1 MPRGPL
7 LAVFAPAGVVT
18 VHRDIMDEFLKFK
31 HLCTLRVVW
40 PKQWWTR
47 TVIKEME
54 NIGKTWSE
62 AEKIAKNRV
71 QWRAIVK
78 ALCLRRA
85 KETHNCAPVKV
96 STTWSEWRI
105 KSLPRFPTQ
114 KRFGV
119 LKVSGSQIYSSS
131 SPRRKKAAKKFGQI
145 IRKLNKPE
153 CSLLWLTM
161 QRKFPTKKPCLL
173 SSAMTTLQWIVERSL
188 LTVFA
193 LVERKQ
199 HQFPKFILLLYK
211 FFLVETNHTNCWIHP
226 WRGSSQVCQVF
237 FEYERTR

>member
-1 MPRGPL
+1 MHKDCLSVTVNCANMRVPPKSPGRLDSISTAQQMKIEPSARNSGRRDLNANISRFGLTWSQLERKPRTEMPRGPL

-18 VHRDIMDEFLKFK
+18 VHRDIMDEFVKFK

-96 STTWSEWRI
+96 STTWSEWR
-105 KSLPRFPTQ
+105 
-114 KRFGV
+114 V
-119 LKVSGSQIYSSS
+119 D
-131 SPRRKKAAKKFGQI
+131 
-145 IRKLNKPE
+145 
-153 CSLLWLTM
+153 
-161 QRKFPTKKPCLL
+161 L
-173 SSAMTTLQWIVERSL
+173 SDV
-188 LTVFA
+188 
-193 LVERKQ
+193 
-199 HQFPKFILLLYK
+199 
-211 FFLVETNHTNCWIHP
+211 
-226 WRGSSQVCQVF
+226 
-237 FEYERTR
+237 